1 QKKEL
6 IYLDNAIK
14 IAVGLGGGL
23 ASFLWGGWSTL
34 MGILLAFVFIDYATG
49 LFASALEGRLSSKV
63 GFKGIF
69 KKVMI
74 FAIVAVAHLIDE
86 ALGGQNDIFRDA
98 TIFFYLANELLSI
111 LENAGRAGLPV
122 PDKLQNAVDV
132 LKNDKKGA

>member
-1 QKKEL
+1 L

-111 LENAGRAGLPV
+111 LENAGRAGLPI

>member
-1 QKKEL
+1 
-6 IYLDNAIK
+6 LDNAIK

-111 LENAGRAGLPV
+111 LENAGRAGLPI

>member
-1 QKKEL
+1 MEQVFKV
-6 IYLDNAIK
+6 
-14 IAVGLGGGL
+14 IATALGGLVGY
-23 ASFLWGGWSTL
+23 LWGGWSTL
-34 MGILLAFVFIDYATG
+34 MGILLTFVFIDYATG
-49 LFASALEGRLSSKV
+49 LFASALEGKLSSKV

-111 LENAGRAGLPV
+111 LENAGRAGLPI

>member
-1 QKKEL
+1 M

-111 LENAGRAGLPV
+111 LENAGRAGLPI